1 MKMFTPA
8 EGLNAVKKFVIDTV
22 TSSGGNACPPGIIG
36 VGIGGTADL
45 VGVLAKKAISRPVGT
60 RNPDTFFA
68 KMEEELEEAINSTGI
83 GPMGLGGDITTLA
96 VHIEWAYTHI
106 TQNPVAVNTQCWA
119 ARRARAKIR
128 PDGRVEYGF

>member
-1 MKMFTPA
+1 
-8 EGLNAVKKFVIDTV
+8 
-22 TSSGGNACPPGIIG
+22 
-36 VGIGGTADL
+36 
-45 VGVLAKKAISRPVGT
+45 
-60 RNPDTFFA
+60 
-68 KMEEELEEAINSTGI
+68 MEEELEEAINSTGI